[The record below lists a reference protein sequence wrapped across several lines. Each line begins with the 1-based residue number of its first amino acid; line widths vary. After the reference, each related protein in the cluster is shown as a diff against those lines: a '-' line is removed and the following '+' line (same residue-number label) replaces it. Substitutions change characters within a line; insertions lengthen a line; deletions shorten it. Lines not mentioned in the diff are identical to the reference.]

1 MRSVRMLLAITTVAL
16 AAGCAEATAGDR
28 TGVWVEV
35 SPSTV
40 QAGELV
46 AIRAAC
52 VNNSQTG
59 SVTSDAFG
67 TVSVTPKGGYLSA
80 EVQVPPT
87 ARAGQHQVKV
97 TCADGQTATTTLTV
111 VEPTPSEPPGQP
123 TVGPH
128 TGGGYLGGEGAGS
141 R

>member
-1 MRSVRMLLAITTVAL
+1 MRSVRILLATTTVAL
-16 AAGCAEATAGDR
+16 VAGCAEATAADR
-28 TGVWVEV
+28 TAVWVEV

-40 QAGELV
+40 TTGELV

-67 TVSVTPKGGYLSA
+67 TVSVTPKGGYLAA
-80 EVQVPPT
+80 EVRVPPT

-97 TCADGQTATTTLTV
+97 TCADGQTATTTLNV
-111 VEPTPSEPPGQP
+111 VQPTPTQPPDQP
-123 TVGPH
+123 AVGPH
-128 TGGGYLGGEGAGS
+128 TGGGYLGGGAGS
-141 R
+141 G